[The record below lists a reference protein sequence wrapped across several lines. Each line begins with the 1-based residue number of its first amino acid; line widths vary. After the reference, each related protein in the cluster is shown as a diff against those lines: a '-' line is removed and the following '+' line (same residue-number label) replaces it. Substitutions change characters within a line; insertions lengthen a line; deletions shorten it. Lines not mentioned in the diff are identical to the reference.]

1 MGGGGGMAVAEA
13 EAELVE
19 AEMAVEKVRGEARV
33 ASEARANALA
43 EMAVEGEEF
52 EARANALAEMAVEE
66 DARLSLVAAQV
77 EEDARL
83 PLVAEMVVN
92 DAVMGIAVMVGLPVE
107 EDAQALAVAGDVV
120 MGMAGMEEMDH
131 GDTDSDTPFKA
142 AQRRS

>member
-1 MGGGGGMAVAEA
+1 MQTPSKAEA
-13 EAELVE
+13 DEGAATAAVVVAVVAAVPPLAVVE
-19 AEMAVEKVRGEARV
+19 Q
-33 ASEARANALA
+33 
-43 EMAVEGEEF
+43 
-52 EARANALAEMAVEE
+52 

-83 PLVAEMVVN
+83 PMVAEMVVN